1 MQGKVKVV
9 YFRRVCKDLETKFT
23 GGNIIKER
31 NIWVVSLLRYSAAFI
46 NWNCIELTHLDR
58 RNRELITMHKTL
70 HWKGN
75 VDHLYLPKRQGV
87 RGLQGVKKT
96 VKLTNLGLQNYVK
109 ESRERLR
116 TAARSM
122 NIDLIDPIWET
133 IIEAKKQRKE
143 ERTISWG
150 GAGECCIASVYEK
163 LRK

>member
-1 MQGKVKVV
+1 
-9 YFRRVCKDLETKFT
+9 
-23 GGNIIKER
+23 
-31 NIWVVSLLRYSAAFI
+31 
-46 NWNCIELTHLDR
+46 
-58 RNRELITMHKTL
+58 MHKTL

-150 GAGECCIASVYEK
+150 GGAAGECYIASVYEK